1 MKDMQP
7 TQVRRQERYG
17 IKKLSVGVASVLVAT
32 TLYFLPGSAQVL
44 AASQANE
51 EASSS
56 QLAADAGNQVTPA
69 PAGQADAGQA
79 NSGKPAEQDTSAG
92 QAESK
97 KPDDASQAADGAQA
111 SEATKPGTLPA

>member
-69 PAGQADAGQA
+69 PAGQAPAFAPDA
-79 NSGKPAEQDTSAG
+79 
-92 QAESK
+92 
-97 KPDDASQAADGAQA
+97 
-111 SEATKPGTLPA
+111 

>member
-1 MKDMQP
+1 MKDMRS

-51 EASSS
+51 TRRHQRQRAK
-56 QLAADAGNQVTPA
+56 QTLGRLIVGNRLTKTLQPAKLTAANR
-69 PAGQADAGQA
+69 
-79 NSGKPAEQDTSAG
+79 
-92 QAESK
+92 
-97 KPDDASQAADGAQA
+97 
-111 SEATKPGTLPA
+111 